1 MINNLNK
8 WNKKSKSYHPRL
20 EEVNSK
26 KISKKYNTRLQLIL
40 PVQDTPEHDTGQ
52 DTPEHDTVQ
61 DTPEHD
67 TVQDTPEHDTVQ
79 DTPEHDTV

>member
-1 MINNLNK
+1 MIYNLNK
-8 WNKKSKSYHPRL
+8 WNKKSECYHPRL
-20 EEVNSK
+20 DEVYYK
-26 KISKKYNTRLQLIL
+26 KISKEYNTRLQLIL
-40 PVQDTPEHDTGQ
+40 P
-52 DTPEHDTVQ
+52 VQ